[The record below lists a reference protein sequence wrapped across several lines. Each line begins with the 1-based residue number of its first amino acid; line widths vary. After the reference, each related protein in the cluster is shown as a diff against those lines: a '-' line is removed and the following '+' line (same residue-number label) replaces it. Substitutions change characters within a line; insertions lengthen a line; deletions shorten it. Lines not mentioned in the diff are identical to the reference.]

1 MAARRIGTD
10 MRIEG
15 LTQHQV
21 ELLDEMWEIEEYTDL
36 EAWMETLCPADRKE
50 AEALQRLVVL
60 ETFEELL
67 EQNKYPEANRVID
80 RFRLTK

>member
-1 MAARRIGTD
+1 

-15 LTQHQV
+15 LTHHQKD
-21 ELLDEMWEIEEYTDL
+21 LLDTMWAIEEFEDL
-36 EAWMETLCPADRKE
+36 EQWMETLSSEDRTE

-67 EQNKYPEANRVID
+67 EKNKYPEANRVID
-80 RFRLTK
+80 QFRLTK

>member
-1 MAARRIGTD
+1 

-15 LTQHQV
+15 LTERQV
-21 ELLDEMWEIEEYTDL
+21 ELLDIMWDIEEYTEL
-36 EAWMETLCPADRKE
+36 EEWMETLDPAERTE

-67 EQNKYPEANRVID
+67 DKGNYPDARRVLVDIMS
-80 RFRLTK
+80 K

>member
-1 MAARRIGTD
+1 

-21 ELLDEMWEIEEYTDL
+21 ELLDEMWAIEEYTDL
-36 EAWMETLCPADRKE
+36 EAWMETLSPEDRQE

-67 EQNKYPEANRVID
+67 DKGSYPDARRVLVDIMS
-80 RFRLTK
+80 K

>member
-1 MAARRIGTD
+1 

-21 ELLDEMWEIEEYTDL
+21 ELLDEMWEIQEFEDL
-36 EAWMETLCPADRKE
+36 EQWMDTLCPEDRQE

-67 EQNKYPEANRVID
+67 EQSKYPEANRVID
-80 RFRLTK
+80 QFRLTR

>member
-1 MAARRIGTD
+1 

-21 ELLDEMWEIEEYTDL
+21 ELLDTMWAIEEYTEL
-36 EAWMETLCPADRKE
+36 EEWMATLSRADRIE
-50 AEALQRLVVL
+50 AQRLQQLVVL

-67 EQNKYPEANRVID
+67 EKDGYPDANRVIAKL
-80 RFRLTK
+80 RLTK

>member
-1 MAARRIGTD
+1 

-15 LTQHQV
+15 LTERQV
-21 ELLDEMWEIEEYTDL
+21 ELLDEMWEIEEFEDL
-36 EAWMETLCPADRKE
+36 ELWMETLCSEDRQQ

-67 EQNKYPEANRVID
+67 DKGNYPDARRALVDIMS
-80 RFRLTK
+80 K